1 MKIQVPNI
9 VKSPTFLLVLSIAI
23 IGITSLQAYSYL
35 SGADARAIKSFDAVK
50 VLVSVGQITEGVS
63 LGDAQRQGLI
73 ETKLFPLNSR
83 PAGSLEEVKAT
94 NKDLVAQ
101 LTIKPGQVLFTEN
114 FDLFKGNTGLLNV
127 PKGQIALTVELNY
140 ATRVGNFMLPGARIV
155 IFATS
160 AGQAGVTD
168 RRTVVLLEDIEVL
181 AVGARIARSTETLPV
196 TGESTESNFVTVAV
210 SDRQAEKLIQAS
222 QTGTIQA
229 GLLADST
236 LVTKS
241 SGVTDKNIYSGGN

>member
-1 MKIQVPNI
+1 M
-9 VKSPTFLLVLSIAI
+9 
-23 IGITSLQAYSYL
+23 
-35 SGADARAIKSFDAVK
+35 
-50 VLVSVGQITEGVS
+50 
-63 LGDAQRQGLI
+63 
-73 ETKLFPLNSR
+73 
-83 PAGSLEEVKAT
+83 
-94 NKDLVAQ
+94 
-101 LTIKPGQVLFTEN
+101 
-114 FDLFKGNTGLLNV
+114 
-127 PKGQIALTVELNY
+127 
-140 ATRVGNFMLPGARIV
+140 
-155 IFATS
+155 
-160 AGQAGVTD
+160 TD